1 MNTPK
6 LEQATRVETC
16 ISGLLSSSA
25 GRGISLKADRVVA
38 TDRLRLWC
46 RSALAVLPLI
56 PLAVVLSS
64 ATRGTAGDS
73 LPSGPAPAPYED
85 TRSRQDWRTPDGR
98 HLAVCILGLR
108 GEDRGRALAVYDS
121 SSVGWR
127 QVFLDDDRGFHPWA
141 LEIGEVDGDPLPE
154 VVVAVYKAT
163 RFDPLERNRV
173 FVFDWTEQNDL
184 FAKWLGSRLGPSI
197 ERFALAP
204 GPDGRDRLFVRASAP
219 DGCVRSYAWNGFG
232 FDFEAEVPLS
242 EAPASLSDD
251 PPNSSTPP
259 ANLAGQ

>member
-1 MNTPK
+1 
-6 LEQATRVETC
+6 
-16 ISGLLSSSA
+16 LL
-25 GRGISLKADRVVA
+25 
-38 TDRLRLWC
+38 
-46 RSALAVLPLI
+46 
-56 PLAVVLSS
+56 
-64 ATRGTAGDS
+64 
-73 LPSGPAPAPYED
+73 SGPAPAPYED
-85 TRSRQDWRTPDGR
+85 IRSRKDWRTADGR
-98 HLAVCILGLR
+98 HFAVCILGVA

-121 SSVGWR
+121 SSAGWR

-141 LEIGEVDGDPLPE
+141 VEIGEVDGDPLPE

-163 RFDPLERNRV
+163 RFDPLERNRI
-173 FVFDWTEQNDL
+173 FVFDWTEQNGL

-204 GPDGRDRLFVRASAP
+204 GQDGRDRLFVRASAP
-219 DGCVRSYAWNGFG
+219 DGGVRSYAWNGFG